1 MSRQDCRR
9 PDEAPRRECRMNSNR
24 FASLPFLHNRVFFTT
39 APSAGARA
47 CGGTGLFAVPAADL
61 NA

>member
-1 MSRQDCRR
+1 
-9 PDEAPRRECRMNSNR
+9 MNSNR
-24 FASLPFLHNRVFFTT
+24 FASLPFLHNHVLFTT

-47 CGGTGLFAVPAADL
+47 CGGTGLFAAPAADL

>member
-1 MSRQDCRR
+1 
-9 PDEAPRRECRMNSNR
+9 MNSNR